1 MKKNLLLTMMLALGM
16 MASAQKITRVEPLSW
31 WTDMK
36 LPLTLMFYGE
46 DLQDA
51 QVTIQKKEGKKKF
64 VATEGLQVR
73 GQHNAESKNYLF
85 VDLSV
90 KEAGTYRFTLKKGKK
105 QATYEYV
112 INERREGSAK
122 RESFTSADCIYLIM
136 SDRFVD
142 GDESNNSTA
151 NTLEKCNK
159 ASLDGRW
166 GGDIQGIINSLDY
179 IKSTGATTI
188 WPTPLLLDNEPDWS
202 YHGYACGDYYHIDPR
217 FGSNELY
224 KEMVAQAHA
233 KGLKFIM
240 DIVTNHCGLAH
251 WWIQD
256 LPYKDWIHQ
265 FDEFTRST
273 NQFCTYYDPNASRY
287 DRMMHENGWFDTHM
301 PDMNLDNPDLLQYFK
316 QWAIWWVEF
325 ADLDGLRVDT
335 YPYNEKKPM
344 SEWCKAVRA
353 EYPQLNI
360 VGECWTRPT
369 PAVAYWQAKAPN
381 PDGFN
386 SNLPAVMDFPLE
398 EAIRAGLADANVKPG
413 WDDQNR
419 RISCVYH
426 VLAQDMYYADV
437 NNLLVFVGNHDMDH
451 IADMVAENDLRRVAL
466 ADVLIATMRGIPQ
479 VFQGD
484 EYGQRSADLSRGHSG
499 LRRPLMSKD
508 EMTKEQVELL
518 DFHSKLFNWR
528 QTEPLI
534 HYGRTKHFY
543 SEDNTYSFFRY
554 NEKEAI
560 FVFVNAG
567 NEEAKVPADHYREI
581 LGKYRPIGQ
590 DVFTHQRVT
599 IDNELTVKP
608 LDYLIIKLT
617 KK

>member
-1 MKKNLLLTMMLALGM
+1 MKRPLLLTMLLTLAM
-16 MASAQKITRVEPLSW
+16 IVSAQKISRVEPLSW

-36 LPLTLMFYGE
+36 MPLTLMFYGE

-51 QVTIQKKEGKKKF
+51 EVSVAKQVSKKKF
-64 VATEGLQVR
+64 VATEGLAIR

-85 VDLSV
+85 VDV
-90 KEAGTYRFTLKKGKK
+90 AVNEPGTYRFTLKKGKK
-105 QATYEYV
+105 QATWEYV
-112 INERREGSAK
+112 INERRAGSAQ
-122 RESFTSADCIYLIM
+122 RASFTSADCIYLIM

-142 GDESNNSTA
+142 GDASNNSTD

-179 IKSTGATTI
+179 IKQTGATAI
-188 WPTPLLLDNEPDWS
+188 WPTPLLLDNEPAWS

-224 KEMVAQAHA
+224 KEMVAQAHQ

-251 WWIQD
+251 WWIKD
-256 LPYKDWIHQ
+256 LPYQDWIHQ
-265 FDEFTRST
+265 FSDFTRST
-273 NQFCTYYDPNASRY
+273 NQFSTFYDPNASKY

-316 QWAIWWVEF
+316 QWAIWWIEY

-353 EYPQLNI
+353 EYPNINI

-369 PAVAYWQAKAPN
+369 PAVAYWQTGAKN
-381 PDGFN
+381 PDGFD

-398 EAIRAGLADANVKPG
+398 EAIRAGLASSDVKSG
-413 WDDQNR
+413 WDDQHR
-419 RISCVYH
+419 RISAVYH
-426 VLAQDMYYADV
+426 VLAQDMYYGDV
-437 NNLLVFVGNHDMDH
+437 NNLLVFIGNHDMDH
-451 IADMVAENDLRRVAL
+451 IADMVAENDLRRVML

-479 VFQGD
+479 IFQGD
-484 EYGQRSADLSRGHSG
+484 EYGQRSADMSRGHSG
-499 LRRPLMSKD
+499 LRRPLAKM
-508 EMTKEQVELL
+508 EELTEEQKMLL
-518 DFHSKLFNWR
+518 DFHSSLFLWR
-528 QTEPLI
+528 QHEPVI
-534 HYGRTKHFY
+534 HKGKTMHFY
-543 SEDNTYSFFRY
+543 SDNNVYSYFRY
-554 NEKEAI
+554 LEDEAI

-567 NEEAKVPADHYREI
+567 EYITDIPVEQYKEMFTVYGNTGIDILTGKKVVLDESLIVP
-581 LGKYRPIGQ
+581 G
-590 DVFTHQRVT
+590 
-599 IDNELTVKP
+599 
-608 LDYLIIKLT
+608 LDYLMVRLRKR
-617 KK
+617 